1 MKKHKIAF
9 IVSSW
14 DGEMLEDVIRG
25 IQKQLD
31 PLGWDLHVFVSFP
44 AMDINDPDNFGNYNI
59 FSLTNYSEYDGFL
72 ISANVVNGYE
82 MLKTYH
88 SDILNSGKPMVALDQ
103 KIDGICSLLPDGY
116 SAMYKLVEHLVV
128 DHDCRN
134 LIYVGGLRD
143 HPDNITRKRAFLDVL
158 KKHNIPIDE
167 SHIRDYWF
175 MDASGRRA
183 YHDFKELGLHCP
195 DAVVCANDATA
206 LGYCQEAE
214 LDGFHCPT
222 DFLITGYDNDDNAKS
237 CFPKIT
243 SVEKNAE
250 RIGYEGCKM
259 LLDQILEHKKVES
272 AMTEPEI
279 VLRGSCGCYSKEES
293 ESMDIHQVHQRMY
306 TMKKNL
312 TSYFEMLSGIRQSLA
327 LSTSE
332 NLFKYYLADVLQNYE
347 IAGYSICI
355 NQDIYYDTKTFEVN
369 WKGGFCDKQY
379 VMTGMRNKE
388 RCDDAQVISTSELY
402 PSYLEFDDE
411 KCHVYLFH
419 PIQKIGVGY
428 GYLVVADGI
437 SLLEKK
443 FALNLTGAINNA
455 YANLRNLLNLE
466 KLNKWLDSVYTVDA
480 MTGLYN
486 RFGYMRE
493 GFEMYEKCKVQGKA
507 LIVMFMDMDRLKMI
521 NDTFGHSAGDEALIA
536 YSKLLKR
543 CAGDDKIAIRYGG
556 DEFIIIGP
564 MESQNAAEDYK
575 KYILEETRIV
585 NEERAAE
592 YELESSIGYILTD
605 PKSDK
610 DLDDYVK
617 EADHIMYT
625 EKQKRKKARTE

>member
-1 MKKHKIAF
+1 
-9 IVSSW
+9 
-14 DGEMLEDVIRG
+14 
-25 IQKQLD
+25 
-31 PLGWDLHVFVSFP
+31 
-44 AMDINDPDNFGNYNI
+44 
-59 FSLTNYSEYDGFL
+59 
-72 ISANVVNGYE
+72 
-82 MLKTYH
+82 
-88 SDILNSGKPMVALDQ
+88 
-103 KIDGICSLLPDGY
+103 
-116 SAMYKLVEHLVV
+116 
-128 DHDCRN
+128 
-134 LIYVGGLRD
+134 
-143 HPDNITRKRAFLDVL
+143 
-158 KKHNIPIDE
+158 
-167 SHIRDYWF
+167 
-175 MDASGRRA
+175 
-183 YHDFKELGLHCP
+183 
-195 DAVVCANDATA
+195 
-206 LGYCQEAE
+206 
-214 LDGFHCPT
+214 
-222 DFLITGYDNDDNAKS
+222 
-237 CFPKIT
+237 
-243 SVEKNAE
+243 
-250 RIGYEGCKM
+250 
-259 LLDQILEHKKVES
+259 
-272 AMTEPEI
+272 
-279 VLRGSCGCYSKEES
+279 
-293 ESMDIHQVHQRMY
+293 MDIHQVHQRMY

-585 NEERAAE
+585 NEERAPE
-592 YELESSIGYILTD
+592 YEPESSSGDILTE
-605 PKSDK
+605 PKTDK
-610 DLDDYVK
+610 ELDDYVK